1 MNYAKFFIW
10 ILLWL
15 NSNNAHSTALD
26 TDSSFNCIAA
36 IPRPSYCRKPCTK
49 DESCKKANKRCL
61 CDGDCGL
68 SCVNPASTCNAL
80 VDLPNGFV
88 RTPNGF
94 MYGANVEYGCN
105 PGYVLVGLSQRRCQ
119 GNREWSGSRPTCR
132 LQSKCAPP
140 PELPY
145 STHHFTNGNNFGG
158 EYDLDTEAHY
168 SCVAGYVR
176 YSSKGAAIAKCLLN
190 RKNIAQWFGPTDFN
204 CKPRT
209 CVDPGMPLN
218 GFRSGDLFHYPQHVE
233 YSCAPGF
240 HLVGSA
246 QRKCTIKGEWDGISP
261 VCKPTECERP
271 KDPLHGQVLGSS
283 LTYQSVVTYSCNEGY
298 RLVGGGFRQIQRI
311 CLADGIWAGQ
321 EPICEEI
328 RCPPLSPLYNGYIE
342 GQDTG
347 FGSVV
352 VFRCLETMTHVGA
365 PFAKCEESGKWSQQM
380 PRCLAGCPVPHISHG
395 KMEQF
400 VEGDLAPHG
409 SQVNVLCDAKHE
421 TKSVK
426 MVTCYNGTWSHLPQC
441 SPVRCRKWPPRISNS
456 RVIFTKATHGT
467 IAKYHCLHGYRPSTT
482 NNVIKCLYGKWTR
495 EGPQFRCMATS
506 CDHPSRVFGVLEGGQ
521 IMLEGQMG
529 AYDFADYI
537 HRVPEGRTIAFGC
550 NKGNRLI
557 GPPKATCTAVT
568 TNVEGS
574 LTTIGLWR
582 PGVKPKCVSQRHP
595 AMEGQIIW
603 NSRTKRASLQN
614 NVTTFPSVTSDEN
627 SKCELPT
634 SLKTESRE
642 IVVIK
647 PGQESIT
654 FCRQGFELDG
664 THRDESRDAT
674 HRCVSGLWSP
684 PFPRCIPSNH
694 LLECYQGRI
703 LRQFGRCMPM
713 DCILPKPGRF
723 STNSNTLEH
732 GESVIFYCDDRT
744 ELISCNFGELSPQ
757 LSCGQNESPYCAPLN
772 DGISST
778 PMFHNHTSNNE
789 LVYLARSSGHIRSI
803 GENQTNQAAYPNG
816 TIILFECDSPRGG
829 QAGSIQCLNGEWISQ
844 LFPCVNYLPQST
856 TSEVGVRSR
865 SRDIALCLAPSMS
878 GKRLVIHNVDE
889 QNSHRASYPHG
900 TMLLMKCA
908 FFETRGKF
916 EQWRCR
922 RGKWYRKNRIE
933 CPEEQGMCNFTISNP
948 SSTLSRTN
956 IFHVQGR
963 DYVLFNEN
971 FPAGSKLIF
980 SCSNNFM
987 DQLRGPSEI
996 TCANGEWSAAP
1007 PFCAPLDPE
1016 NPNGGPAPIHFSVEN
1031 GPYTVTPEG
1040 ALVVNQPIWETTS
1053 TYRTYPQTWTKD
1065 VHIQHMES
1073 DAYELRISTI
1083 QPEDSGFFG
1092 CVLPNFRRSG
1102 LSVVVKSDNCQPIH
1116 ASPNLQVHYD
1126 HKDFYLGTVAQFS
1139 CFTGY
1144 QLHTHRS
1151 LLCLEGGRWSHFP
1164 PACQA
1169 VQCPPLAIIDTQLSC
1184 SVTSYKF
1191 GGIAKCTC
1199 ESGFEL
1205 VGNQSLHCG
1214 HDGKWSAR
1222 IPSCKAVTCK
1232 SPQIPPKGRIAHP
1245 IGSKRFQPA
1254 FQIGDLVI
1262 FACEE
1267 SYMLTGRDFVVCQ
1280 SNGQWTKML
1289 TTCSSFCRFPGGI
1302 THGDTTAVAKD
1313 YYMLGEKIV
1322 YYCSETNY
1330 KLSSDNVLECLE
1342 GGRWSRPLPSCVLQS

>member
-1 MNYAKFFIW
+1 MNYLQFSIW

-15 NSNNAHSTALD
+15 SPNNAHSTALD
-26 TDSSFNCIAA
+26 SDSSFNCIAA

-158 EYDLDTEAHY
+158 EYDLDTEVHY

-298 RLVGGGFRQIQRI
+298 RVSQDDSRPISQIQRI

-352 VFRCLETMTHVGA
+352 VFRCLD
-365 PFAKCEESGKWSQQM
+365 
-380 PRCLAGCPVPHISHG
+380 ISHG

-441 SPVRCRKWPPRISNS
+441 SPVRCRKWPPRISYS

-506 CDHPSRVFGVLEGGQ
+506 CDHPSRVF
-521 IMLEGQMG
+521 GQMG

-614 NVTTFPSVTSDEN
+614 NVTTFQSMTRASDESSN
-627 SKCELPT
+627 CEVP
-634 SLKTESRE
+634 SPLKTESRE

-647 PGQESIT
+647 PGQESIS

-664 THRDESRDAT
+664 THRDESRDGT
-674 HRCVSGLWSP
+674 HRCVTGLWSP
-684 PFPRCIPSNH
+684 PYPRCIPSTCRLPSRLHAFFMKQPSSEIMQPGNILKHGESARIVCLRGFHIQGNH

-713 DCILPKPGRF
+713 HCVLPKPGRF

-744 ELISCNFGELSPQ
+744 ELISCNFGEISPQ
-757 LSCGQNESPYCAPLN
+757 PSCGQNESPYCAPLN

-778 PMFHNHTSNNE
+778 PTFHNHTSNNE

-803 GENQTNQAAYPNG
+803 GENQTNQATYPNG

-889 QNSHRASYPHG
+889 QNSQRASYPHG

-922 RGKWYRKNRIE
+922 RGKWYRKNKIE

-987 DQLRGPSEI
+987 GILFWAATVKLYCFFSKDQG
-996 TCANGEWSAAP
+996 
-1007 PFCAPLDPE
+1007 
-1016 NPNGGPAPIHFSVEN
+1016 
-1031 GPYTVTPEG
+1031 
-1040 ALVVNQPIWETTS
+1040 QPIWTLLIISRRRHQLIE
-1053 TYRTYPQTWTKD
+1053 
-1065 VHIQHMES
+1065 HIPKHGQK
-1073 DAYELRISTI
+1073 LRISTI

-1139 CFTGY
+1139 CSTGY

-1169 VQCPPLAIIDTQLSC
+1169 VQCPPLAITDTQLSC

-1222 IPSCKAVTCK
+1222 IPSCKSVTCK

-1245 IGSKRFQPA
+1245 IGNKRFQSE

-1289 TTCSSFCRFPGGI
+1289 TKCSSFCRFPGGI

-1313 YYMLGEKIV
+1313 YYMLAEKIV
-1322 YYCSETNY
+1322 YYCSEANY